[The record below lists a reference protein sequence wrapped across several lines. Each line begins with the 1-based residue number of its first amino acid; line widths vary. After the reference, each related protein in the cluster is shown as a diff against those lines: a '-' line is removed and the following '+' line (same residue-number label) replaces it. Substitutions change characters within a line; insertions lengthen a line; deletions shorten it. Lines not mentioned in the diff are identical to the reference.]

1 MAATIQ
7 DWPITLEQFLALP
20 EAKPALEMTPE
31 GEIVQKVSPTTTHA
45 ALQRELAVRL
55 EAHARQLRLGHAFT
69 EQRVVLGRVSR
80 VPDVSFYSQ
89 ARLPLDESGE
99 YVDHPR
105 TPPDLVAEIYSPGQ
119 ENRRDVMT
127 KARWYVEQGVRIVL
141 LVDPR
146 QRRITLLTPRSEAVF
161 EGDEPLP
168 LEVLL
173 PDLRLTPAELFT
185 ALQP

>member
-1 MAATIQ
+1 MAATIEN
-7 DWPITLEQFLALP
+7 WPITLEQFLSLP

-45 ALQRELAVRL
+45 ALQRELTVRL
-55 EAHARQLRLGHAFT
+55 EAHAAARRLGHAFT

-89 ARLPLDESGE
+89 ARLPLDQSGE
-99 YVDHPR
+99 YINHPR

-119 ENRRDVMT
+119 ENRRNVVA
-127 KARWYVEQGVRIVL
+127 KGRWYVDQGVRIVL

-146 QRRITLLTPRSEAVF
+146 QRRVTVLTQDGEAVF
-161 EGDEPLP
+161 EGDQPLP
-168 LEVLL
+168 LDDLL
-173 PDLRLTPAELFT
+173 PELRLTPAEVFS